1 MCYTIYNYGGVF
13 MHEYVKFLKNNIFL
27 SLVALIVVL
36 FFCVVAFFVSNRN
49 HNKNVE
55 YNNGENKIIEVQD
68 SSVNNDD

>member
-1 MCYTIYNYGGVF
+1 

-36 FFCVVAFFVSNRN
+36 FFCVVAVFVSNGN
-49 HNKNVE
+49 HNNVQH
-55 YNNGENKIIEVQD
+55 NNGKNEIIEVQD